1 MAEGKRPAG
10 LLGARLRAELAA
22 PAPAADGVLAA
33 RAFATGGGG
42 GGTLRVRYSSLDE
55 QPGPLLASAG
65 AGAELAGVAASSLA
79 QGDSAAS
86 AAVASE
92 DEELRRLGRV
102 ARRRAS
108 GGGDAVARES
118 AAPRAGVVLRQPA
131 ISSGRHVPRSLKE
144 STLGGLIVNHR
155 DWQSKRFNALLNEEI
170 RMSNESFSKQALLFD
185 PIVGDMALQ
194 MAMRVEELTRG
205 VPGAAGAAEACVRVF
220 QHVVLRRAGATPEA
234 SVRRWLQ
241 CLRSL
246 LQGDAGAARLML
258 LELATGQPAFDT
270 AGRQL
275 ALAVPAEQAAAQL
288 ERLQKLS
295 QALQQVGKPLLTALG
310 IRAQLLEC
318 DSRPAFF
325 ASLALLR
332 IALRVTEH
340 DAQQQQQQP
349 QQQQHDVALRPA
361 AGSGDGVAVA
371 NKNPKQPPAA
381 SSADALR
388 RFLTAL
394 VAEHAYA
401 ASHTRLLELY
411 GQVWVSVCAASDK
424 ATLRACVQL
433 DAPAVLV
440 HLILGARSP
449 GQRVAREL
457 GLAERLAELP
467 VPEGLAVADVAPLVR
482 AVAAFESGAPI
493 LPALSSAMLDCEE
506 LRAKLCAS
514 SLTSVTAASPLI
526 ATAASAAEAPA
537 AAQAQDD
544 LLMSLDG
551 SELQALGGL
560 QNHFQALLVQVS
572 ARGPAAGLGK
582 TLKFLT
588 DAIVELSGFLQYSN
602 GQLGDKTAR
611 AAACRQLV
619 VRLATSQSTYAGAV
633 QVVDKLCD
641 AVFEEFKRCVH
652 VGTPPD
658 APPPVLARSCAKRVV
673 AGNARFGSP
682 QAAVAL
688 LSCLEEVAGSRKEM
702 AKQWIPGNKDKWLPM
717 VKWME
722 LVSPPLCARGFPPGF
737 PPGFCDKLLR
747 KLLAM
752 RRYYAKGED
761 EEDFAAATE
770 PAAALPA
777 AGAPPAPAPATGA
790 YAAPGSA
797 GAGGA
802 EDADGTSMHSID

>member
-1 MAEGKRPAG
+1 M
-10 LLGARLRAELAA
+10 
-22 PAPAADGVLAA
+22 
-33 RAFATGGGG
+33 
-42 GGTLRVRYSSLDE
+42 
-55 QPGPLLASAG
+55 
-65 AGAELAGVAASSLA
+65 
-79 QGDSAAS
+79 
-86 AAVASE
+86 
-92 DEELRRLGRV
+92 
-102 ARRRAS
+102 
-108 GGGDAVARES
+108 
-118 AAPRAGVVLRQPA
+118 
-131 ISSGRHVPRSLKE
+131 
-144 STLGGLIVNHR
+144 
-155 DWQSKRFNALLNEEI
+155 
-170 RMSNESFSKQALLFD
+170 
-185 PIVGDMALQ
+185 
-194 MAMRVEELTRG
+194 
-205 VPGAAGAAEACVRVF
+205 
-220 QHVVLRRAGATPEA
+220 
-234 SVRRWLQ
+234 RRWLQ

-246 LQGDAGAARLML
+246 LQRDAGAARRML
-258 LELATGQPAFDT
+258 LDLATGQPAFGT

-295 QALQQVGKPLLTALG
+295 QALQQVGKPLLMALG

-318 DSRPAFF
+318 DSRPAFL

-340 DAQQQQQQP
+340 DAQQQQQQQQQQPKQQQP

-361 AGSGDGVAVA
+361 AGSGAGVAA
-371 NKNPKQPPAA
+371 ASLEQPPAA

-440 HLILGARSP
+440 HLSLGASSP
-449 GQRVAREL
+449 GRRLAREL
-457 GLAERLAELP
+457 GVAERLAELP
-467 VPEGLAVADVAPLVR
+467 VPEGSAVADVAPLVR

-493 LPALSSAMLDCEE
+493 LPALSSALLDCEE

-514 SLTSVTAASPLI
+514 SLTSVTASSPAI

-537 AAQAQDD
+537 AAQAQDDD

-652 VGTPPD
+652 VGTPLD

-682 QAAVAL
+682 QATVAL

-761 EEDFAAATE
+761 EEELAAATV

-777 AGAPPAPAPATGA
+777 AGAPPAPATGV
-790 YAAPGSA
+790 YAAPASA

-802 EDADGTSMHSID
+802 EDADGSSMHSID